1 MSRADGTVNRY
12 REGNIVT
19 LTGQFDHAPTDVT
32 IRVEEPDG
40 TIVELTAAGGPLTY
54 SAAYDTTDKAAG
66 LYSYEVE
73 GTGAAQAN
81 EDWKFRV
88 ETRRVAT

>member
-1 MSRADGTVNRY
+1 MSRADGTVSRY

-19 LTGQFDHAPTDVT
+19 IAGEFDHAPTDVT
-32 IRVEEPDG
+32 IRLEEPDG
-40 TIVELTAAGGPLTY
+40 TIVDLTVEGGELTW
-54 SAAYDTTDKAAG
+54 SALYDTTGKAPG
-66 LYSYEVE
+66 LYHYEVE